1 MSKVDTDAATDTSN
15 STAPQVDIIF
25 VDNRGKN
32 NDTENPIMEAV
43 ALTGEVMSEQSSML
57 SNLAY
62 SNVISSN
69 DLSTKN
75 LVSNQ
80 DAQNKLRLLIL
91 SKAVNQIQNNQP
103 LQARSA
109 MDMLTNNELAQTVTD
124 LKAIVTTFADKKTE
138 S

>member
-1 MSKVDTDAATDTSN
+1 
-15 STAPQVDIIF
+15 
-25 VDNRGKN
+25 
-32 NDTENPIMEAV
+32 
-43 ALTGEVMSEQSSML
+43 ML

>member
-1 MSKVDTDAATDTSN
+1 MSKVDTDAATDTSH

-32 NDTENPIMEAV
+32 DSNKNPIKEAV
-43 ALTGEVMSEQSSML
+43 ALTGVVMSEQPSML

-62 SNVISSN
+62 SNILSSS
-69 DLSTKN
+69 DLSAKN

-80 DAQNKLRLLIL
+80 DAQNKLRFSIL
-91 SKAVNQIQNNQP
+91 SNAVNKIQNSQP

-109 MDMLTNNELAQTVTD
+109 VDMLTHNELAQTVAD
-124 LKAIVTTFADKKTE
+124 LKAIAMAFADKKAE
-138 S
+138 N

>member
-15 STAPQVDIIF
+15 STAPEVDIIF

-32 NDTENPIMEAV
+32 DPTKGSIMEAV
-43 ALTGEVMSEQSSML
+43 ALTGVVMSEQPSML

-62 SNVISSN
+62 SNILSSN
-69 DLSTKN
+69 DLSAKS

-80 DAQNKLRLLIL
+80 NAQNKLRLSIL
-91 SKAVNQIQNNQP
+91 SKAVNQIQNSQP

-109 MDMLTNNELAQTVTD
+109 MDMLTNNELAQTVAD
-124 LKAIVTTFADKKTE
+124 LKAIATAFTNKKR
-138 S
+138 

>member
-75 LVSNQ
+75 LVFNQ